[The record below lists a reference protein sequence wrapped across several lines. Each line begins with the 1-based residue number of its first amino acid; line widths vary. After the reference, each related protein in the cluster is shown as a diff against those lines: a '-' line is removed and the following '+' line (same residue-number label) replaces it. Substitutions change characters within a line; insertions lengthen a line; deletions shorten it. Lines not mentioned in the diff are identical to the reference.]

1 MKLRIYDKEQFGCDL
16 IEEIFV
22 ENNFRK
28 QDLKKLQRYANKC
41 FSYNELIEFIKS
53 RFKVIENSKGCNSYY
68 NIMF

>member
-1 MKLRIYDKEQFGCDL
+1 MKLRIYDKEDFNYGL

-41 FSYNELIEFIKS
+41 FTYNELIEFIKKT
-53 RFKVIENSKGCNSYY
+53 FKVIETDRNCNSYY
-68 NIMF
+68 NILF